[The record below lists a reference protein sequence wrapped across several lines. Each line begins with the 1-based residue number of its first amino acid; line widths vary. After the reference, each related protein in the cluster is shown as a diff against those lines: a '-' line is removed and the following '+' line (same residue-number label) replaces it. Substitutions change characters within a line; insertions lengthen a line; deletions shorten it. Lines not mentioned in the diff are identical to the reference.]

1 MMQWYVAQTRY
12 AQEKRAQQQLQEQG
26 VTCLLPM
33 FSRIRLRNGKVR
45 GVTPQPL
52 FPGYLF
58 VHFDPEVV
66 HTTAIKGTR
75 GISTLISFGGQ
86 PSVVPDSVI
95 TQLEEGWEGVP
106 LTTDAPMRGDR
117 VMIEDGAFEGL
128 EAVWCEPDGMKR
140 SVLLMTLMNRQVRVP
155 VESHMRFHITA
166 RGQEAA

>member
-1 MMQWYVAQTRY
+1 MENWYVAQTKW
-12 AQEKRAQQQLQEQG
+12 AQEKYAQQQLDSQG
-26 VTCLLPM
+26 VTTLLPV
-33 FSRIRLRNGKVR
+33 FSRVRLRNGRVR

-58 VHFDPEVV
+58 VRFDPEVV

-75 GISTLISFGGQ
+75 GISTLISFGSM

-95 TQLEEGWEGVP
+95 TRLEAGWEGAP
-106 LTTDAPMRGDR
+106 LTTDVPLNGDR

-140 SVLLMTLMNRQVRVP
+140 AILLLTLMNRQVRVP